1 MLPSLGEIFI
11 DDFDAAFL
19 ASASMSS
26 LYKSEMCN
34 FIKKDDFCS
43 CCFCC
48 LYVVAVVAKS
58 LVVCVVGL
66 MLLLLLLRH
75 SQATFA
81 MNL

>member
-1 MLPSLGEIFI
+1 MLRSLGEIFI

-48 LYVVAVVAKS
+48 LYVVAVVVVVAKS
-58 LVVCVVGL
+58 LVVCCWSYAAAVT
-66 MLLLLLLRH
+66 
-75 SQATFA
+75 AA
-81 MNL
+81 A